1 MNEDNRF
8 RLLFQRY
15 RRCRRL
21 AANLPVFGNRASDHV
36 EAEFVVAFDAV
47 VAVEAVVAVADVVG
61 ENGNGWPVYRNPRH
75 QN

>member
-1 MNEDNRF
+1 M
-8 RLLFQRY
+8 
-15 RRCRRL
+15 
-21 AANLPVFGNRASDHV
+21 FGNRASDHV

-47 VAVEAVVAVADVVG
+47 VAVEAVVAVVDVVG